1 MGENEDFSTANLST
15 EDPSEESSSDNDL
28 SLSILDA
35 EEEAVILEELRRQRD
50 ESARQYRCCICGTL
64 YNQGEG
70 QLLWHINPW
79 FYHALHGH
87 DMHQRILG
95 EEYLPVMS
103 VSEILRNH
111 GMLVT
116 DGQGRNWVCIC
127 GPCQRM
133 RNYQQQRRPE
143 PAPRT
148 TPSRSSNEG
157 QPFESTNTPPTRNN
171 LWAYTLE
178 ANRTGPH
185 EGLPEGHAEDDA
197 TGQHS
202 PYSTADVPTPPDNTE
217 GNRSI
222 DEEQSVTSYTSTSSN
237 HTQLPSSM
245 ARAMSA
251 YRNLPRR
258 D

>member
-1 MGENEDFSTANLST
+1 MEDNDRFADYIDTT
-15 EDPSEESSSDNDL
+15 DPSGESSTDNDL
-28 SLSILDA
+28 SLSIYDA
-35 EEEAVILEELRRQRD
+35 EEAAVILEELRRQR
-50 ESARQYRCCICGTL
+50 EEAVRQYRCCICGTQ
-64 YNQGEG
+64 YEQGEG

-87 DMHQRILG
+87 DMHQRVLG

-116 DGQGRNWVCIC
+116 DGQGRNWMCIC
-127 GPCQRM
+127 EACQRM
-133 RNYQQQRRPE
+133 PNYQQRRPE
-143 PAPRT
+143 PVPQA

-157 QPFESTNTPPTRNN
+157 HPFEHTDTYPTHLN
-171 LWAYTLE
+171 LWARRLE
-178 ANRTGPH
+178 DHRFGPL

-202 PYSTADVPTPPDNTE
+202 PYSSADIPTPPGNTE
-217 GNRSI
+217 GDGSI
-222 DEEQSVTSYTSTSSN
+222 DYERSVNSYTSSSSTR
-237 HTQLPSSM
+237 TQLPRSM
-245 ARAMSA
+245 ARSMSTH
-251 YRNLPRR
+251 RNLPGR

>member
-15 EDPSEESSSDNDL
+15 EDPSGESSTDNDL

-35 EEEAVILEELRRQRD
+35 EEEAVIEEELRRQRE
-50 ESARQYRCCICGTL
+50 ESVRQYRCCICGIL

-70 QLLWHINPW
+70 RLLWHINPW

-103 VSEILRNH
+103 VSEILQNH

-116 DGQGRNWVCIC
+116 DGQGRNWMCIC
-127 GPCQRM
+127 EACQRM
-133 RNYQQQRRPE
+133 PNYQQRRPE
-143 PAPRT
+143 PVPQA
-148 TPSRSSNEG
+148 TPSRSSNERY
-157 QPFESTNTPPTRNN
+157 PTVHTNTHPTYNN
-171 LWAYTLE
+171 WWAYTLE
-178 ANRTGPH
+178 AYRIGPL

-202 PYSTADVPTPPDNTE
+202 PYSTADIPSPPENTE

-222 DEEQSVTSYTSTSSN
+222 DEERSVISYTSSSST